1 MSFSQQ
7 KFTAMPLV
15 GILRGIHKEA
25 LLEIIPRYIQA
36 GLTTLEITMNTPNIA
51 EILRHTTD
59 VYGDQLNIGA
69 GTVCTEKDLEVALSA
84 GAQFIVTPILNEQV
98 IRKCVEAQ
106 IPVFPG
112 ALTPSEIYQAWSWGA
127 SLVKVFPA
135 SAFGPGYIREVLAPL
150 DEIQLMPTGG
160 ISLQNMADYYRAG
173 AKGFGL
179 GSLLFDKKLIQT
191 AAWDALEMKMKG
203 VADCYQKLLN
213 LEQR

>member
-1 MSFSQQ
+1 
-7 KFTAMPLV
+7 
-15 GILRGIHKEA
+15 
-25 LLEIIPRYIQA
+25 
-36 GLTTLEITMNTPNIA
+36 MNTPNIQR
-51 EILRHTTD
+51 ILRHSTE

-69 GTVCTEKDLEVALSA
+69 GTVCTEKDLEVALAA

-112 ALTPSEIYQAWSWGA
+112 ALTPSEIYQAWRWGA

-135 SAFGPGYIREVLAPL
+135 SAFGPGYIREILAPL

-191 AAWDALEMKMKG
+191 CAWDALEIKMKG
-203 VADCYQKLLN
+203 VADCYLKLLH